1 MSTLLAMGIT
11 TRDPQ
16 SDQSESMSFDHKAIR
31 NLHASVLQRA
41 IHDLER
47 YKEFP
52 NSENQKWAICAQKWI
67 LEDKGSISFLE
78 ICNTLNYDVDQV
90 LNRLIFLDLFLL
102 EEQMKVKKV
111 YRRKHQLSLVTPLDR
126 KGGSH

>member
-1 MSTLLAMGIT
+1 MSTLLQMGIT
-11 TRDPQ
+11 TNDPA
-16 SDQSESMSFDHKAIR
+16 SDQSDAIAFEHRAIR
-31 NLHASVLQRA
+31 NLHASILQRA

-47 YKEFP
+47 FKEFP

-67 LEDKGSISFLE
+67 LEDKGSISFIE
-78 ICNTLNYDVDQV
+78 ICNNLNYDIDQV

-126 KGGSH
+126 KGESH